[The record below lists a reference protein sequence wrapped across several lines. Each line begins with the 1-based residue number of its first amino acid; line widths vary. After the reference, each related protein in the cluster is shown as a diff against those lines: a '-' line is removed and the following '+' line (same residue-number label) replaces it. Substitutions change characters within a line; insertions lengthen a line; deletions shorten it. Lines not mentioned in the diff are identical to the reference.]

1 MTERV
6 TVDPTDCPSW
16 SVLRTEADRMRQKS
30 IRSLLRGDREFL
42 RINAAAMSFDFSRQ
56 RLDAA
61 VVDSLIQ
68 LAEETGV
75 RQSIDA
81 MFAGNR
87 VNGTEGRAALHVA
100 LRSGLEDQYA
110 VDGNDVAED
119 VHGVLERMET
129 FAEEVRSGAHRGATG
144 ERITDIVNIGIGGSD
159 LGPAMAY
166 QALRAYRD
174 PNITCHF
181 VSNVDPADIIDV
193 LSQVE
198 PEQTLFIVAS
208 KTFTTAETMINAQR
222 ARAWIVDQLGDGAIG
237 AHFAAVS
244 TAEQHVHEFGIQP
257 ENVFGFWNWV
267 GGRYSLTSAVGLS
280 TMLAVGP
287 ACFRE
292 LLDGARAMDI
302 HFRETPLA
310 DNAPVLM
317 GLCAVWNRNFMQMST
332 SAVLPYSRDL
342 ARLPAYLQQ
351 LTMESN
357 GKSVR
362 VDGTPV
368 TYDTGAV
375 YWGEPGTNSQHS
387 FFQLL
392 HQGTEDL
399 CSDIIISA
407 RPTAPDQA
415 SGAGVVDQH
424 DVLIA
429 HALAQASVLSV
440 GLTRGEVAA
449 TGVGEDLV
457 PHKVMPGNRPVS
469 VIMMDVLTP
478 FALGALLAAYEHSV
492 FVQASVWQI
501 NPFDQWGVELGKKVA
516 SGIVDDIHRRQVED
530 SELDP
535 ATQKSLAAYLARR
548 DEASS

>member
-1 MTERV
+1 MAERV
-6 TVDPTDCPSW
+6 AIDPTACPAW
-16 SVLRTEADRMRQKS
+16 STLRHEAHRMRDES
-30 IRSLLRGDREFL
+30 IRSLLRSDREFL
-42 RINAAAMSFDFSRQ
+42 RIDVAGMSFDFSRQ
-56 RLDAA
+56 RLDSP
-61 VVDSLIQ
+61 VLESLVA

-81 MFAGNR
+81 MFAGAR
-87 VNGTEGRAALHVA
+87 VNSTEGRAALHVA
-100 LRSGLEDQYA
+100 LRGRPSDSFT
-110 VDGNDVAED
+110 VDGED
-119 VHGVLERMET
+119 VSDAVENVVGRMEE
-129 FAEEVRSGAHRGATG
+129 FADRVRSGAHRGATG
-144 ERITDIVNIGIGGSD
+144 ERITDVVNIGIGGSD

-181 VSNVDPADIIDV
+181 VSNVDPADIIEV
-193 LSQVE
+193 LSRVT
-198 PEQTLFIVAS
+198 PEKTLFIIAS
-208 KTFTTAETMINAQR
+208 KTFTTAETMINAEH
-222 ARAWIVDQLGDGAIG
+222 ARTWIVDHLGDGAVG

-244 TAEQHVHEFGIQP
+244 TAEQFADDFGIERQ
-257 ENVFGFWNWV
+257 NIFGFWDWV

-280 TMLAVGP
+280 TMLAIGP
-287 ACFRE
+287 LRFRE

-302 HFRETPLA
+302 HFRDTALA

-317 GLCAVWNRNFMQMST
+317 GLCAVWNRSFLQMST

-362 VDGTPV
+362 IDGSPV
-368 TYDTGAV
+368 TYDTGAI
-375 YWGEPGTNSQHS
+375 YWGEPGTNGQHS

-392 HQGTEDL
+392 HQGTDEV
-399 CSDIIISA
+399 CSDIILAA
-407 RPTAPDQA
+407 RPTSSDRQ
-415 SGAGVVDQH
+415 SGGQIDDQH
-424 DVLIA
+424 DVLVA

-440 GLTRGEVAA
+440 GLTREEVAA
-449 TGVGEDLV
+449 TGVSEDLV

-469 VIMMDVLTP
+469 VIMMDQLTP
-478 FALGALLAAYEHSV
+478 LSLGALLAAYEHSV

-516 SGIVDDIHRRQVED
+516 SGIVDDIHQRQVD
-530 SELDP
+530 DPELDP
-535 ATQKSLAAYLARR
+535 ATRASLAALLVRR
-548 DEASS
+548 DQARS

>member
-1 MTERV
+1 M
-6 TVDPTDCPSW
+6 
-16 SVLRTEADRMRQKS
+16 
-30 IRSLLRGDREFL
+30 
-42 RINAAAMSFDFSRQ
+42 
-56 RLDAA
+56 
-61 VVDSLIQ
+61 
-68 LAEETGV
+68 
-75 RQSIDA
+75 
-81 MFAGNR
+81 
-87 VNGTEGRAALHVA
+87 NGTEGRAALHVA

>member
-1 MTERV
+1 MAERV
-6 TVDPTDCPSW
+6 TLDPTECPSW
-16 SVLRTEADRMRQKS
+16 SALRTEADRMRQES
-30 IRSLLRGDREFL
+30 IRSLLRDDREFL
-42 RINAAAMSFDFSRQ
+42 RIKAAAMSFDFSRQ

-61 VVDSLIQ
+61 TVDSLIQ

-81 MFAGNR
+81 MFAGYR

-100 LRSGLEDQYA
+100 LRSRLEDQYA

-129 FAEEVRSGAHRGATG
+129 FAEGVRSGAHRGATG
-144 ERITDIVNIGIGGSD
+144 ERITDVVNIGIGGSD

-181 VSNVDPADIIDV
+181 VSNVDPADIIHV

-222 ARAWIVDQLGDGAIG
+222 ARTWIVDQLGDGAIG

-244 TAEQHVHEFGIQP
+244 TAEQHVHEFGIEP

-287 ACFRE
+287 VCFRE

-317 GLCAVWNRNFMQMST
+317 GLCAVWNRNFLQMST

-407 RPTAPDQA
+407 RPTASDQA

-424 DVLIA
+424 DVLVA

-449 TGVGEDLV
+449 TGDSEDLV

-516 SGIVDDIHRRQVED
+516 SGIVDDIHRRQVQD

-548 DEASS
+548 DEGSS

>member
-1 MTERV
+1 
-6 TVDPTDCPSW
+6 
-16 SVLRTEADRMRQKS
+16 MRQKS

-61 VVDSLIQ
+61 VIDSLIQ

-100 LRSGLEDQYA
+100 LRGRREDQYA

-129 FAEEVRSGAHRGATG
+129 FAEDVRSGAHRGATG
-144 ERITDIVNIGIGGSD
+144 ERITDVVNIGIGGSD

-244 TAEQHVHEFGIQP
+244 TAEAHVHEFGIEPQ
-257 ENVFGFWNWV
+257 NVFGFWNWV

-317 GLCAVWNRNFMQMST
+317 GLCAVWNRNFLQMST

-357 GKSVR
+357 GKS
-362 VDGTPV
+362 
-368 TYDTGAV
+368 
-375 YWGEPGTNSQHS
+375 
-387 FFQLL
+387 
-392 HQGTEDL
+392 
-399 CSDIIISA
+399 
-407 RPTAPDQA
+407 
-415 SGAGVVDQH
+415 
-424 DVLIA
+424 
-429 HALAQASVLSV
+429 
-440 GLTRGEVAA
+440 
-449 TGVGEDLV
+449 
-457 PHKVMPGNRPVS
+457 
-469 VIMMDVLTP
+469 
-478 FALGALLAAYEHSV
+478 
-492 FVQASVWQI
+492 
-501 NPFDQWGVELGKKVA
+501 
-516 SGIVDDIHRRQVED
+516 
-530 SELDP
+530 
-535 ATQKSLAAYLARR
+535 
-548 DEASS
+548 

>member
-244 TAEQHVHEFGIQP
+244 TAEQHVHEFGIEP

>member
-1 MTERV
+1 MAERV
-6 TVDPTDCPSW
+6 TVDPTECSSW
-16 SVLRTEADRMRQKS
+16 SALQDEAGRMRQES

-42 RINAAAMSFDFSRQ
+42 RIDAAAMSFDFSRQ

-61 VVDSLIQ
+61 VLDSLVQ

-81 MFAGNR
+81 MFAGST
-87 VNGTEGRAALHVA
+87 VNSTEGRAALHVA
-100 LRSGLEDQYA
+100 LRARSDDQFA
-110 VDGNDVAED
+110 VDGNDVAEE
-119 VHGVLERMET
+119 VHGVLERMEA
-129 FAEEVRSGAHRGATG
+129 FAEAVRSGAHRGATG
-144 ERITDIVNIGIGGSD
+144 ERITDVVNIGIGGSD

-174 PNITCHF
+174 QNITCHF
-181 VSNVDPADIIDV
+181 VSNVDPADILDV
-193 LSQVE
+193 LSQVT
-198 PEQTLFIVAS
+198 PEQTLFIIAS

-222 ARAWIVDQLGDGAIG
+222 ARAWIVDQLGDSAIG

-244 TAEQHVHEFGIQP
+244 TAEEHVHEFGIEP

-280 TMLAVGP
+280 TMIAVGP
-287 ACFRE
+287 VCFRE

-302 HFRETPLA
+302 HFRDTPLA
-310 DNAPVLM
+310 DNVPVLM
-317 GLCAVWNRNFMQMST
+317 GLCAVWNRNFLQMAT

-399 CSDIIISA
+399 SSDIIIAA
-407 RPTAPDQA
+407 RPTALDEA
-415 SGAGVVDQH
+415 SEAEVVDQH
-424 DVLIA
+424 DVLVA

-440 GLTRGEVAA
+440 GLTREEVAA
-449 TGVGEDLV
+449 TGVSENLI

-469 VIMMDVLTP
+469 VIMMDRLTP

-501 NPFDQWGVELGKKVA
+501 NPFDQWGVELGKRVA
-516 SGIVDDIHRRQVED
+516 SGIVDDIHRRQAND
-530 SELDP
+530 PELDP
-535 ATQKSLAAYLARR
+535 ATQTSLAAYLARR
-548 DEASS
+548 DKGSP

>member
-1 MTERV
+1 
-6 TVDPTDCPSW
+6 
-16 SVLRTEADRMRQKS
+16 MRDES
-30 IRSLLRGDREFL
+30 IRSLIRSDREFL
-42 RINAAAMSFDFSRQ
+42 RINAAGMSFDFSRQ
-56 RLDAA
+56 RLDPP
-61 VVDSLIQ
+61 VLESLVA

-81 MFAGNR
+81 MFAGARMNS
-87 VNGTEGRAALHVA
+87 TEGRAALHVA
-100 LRSGLEDQYA
+100 LRGRPSDSFT
-110 VDGNDVAED
+110 VDGED
-119 VHGVLERMET
+119 VSDAVENVVGRMEE
-129 FAEEVRSGAHRGATG
+129 FADRVRSGAHRGATG
-144 ERITDIVNIGIGGSD
+144 ERITDVVNIGIGGSD

-181 VSNVDPADIIDV
+181 VSNVDPADIIEV
-193 LSQVE
+193 LSRVT
-198 PEQTLFIVAS
+198 PEKTLFIIAS
-208 KTFTTAETMINAQR
+208 KTFTTAETMINAEY
-222 ARAWIVDQLGDGAIG
+222 ARTWIVDHLGDGAVG

-244 TAEQHVHEFGIQP
+244 TAEQLVDGFGIERQ
-257 ENVFGFWNWV
+257 NVFGFWDWV

-280 TMLAVGP
+280 TMLAIGP
-287 ACFRE
+287 LRFRE

-302 HFRETPLA
+302 HFRDTALA

-317 GLCAVWNRNFMQMST
+317 GLCSVWNRNFLQMST

-362 VDGTPV
+362 IDGSPV
-368 TYDTGAV
+368 TYDTGAI
-375 YWGEPGTNSQHS
+375 YWGEPGTNGQHS

-392 HQGTEDL
+392 HQGTDEV
-399 CSDIIISA
+399 CSDIILAA
-407 RPTAPDQA
+407 RPTSSDRQ
-415 SGAGVVDQH
+415 SGGQIDDQH
-424 DVLIA
+424 DVLVA

-440 GLTRGEVAA
+440 GLTREEVAA
-449 TGVGEDLV
+449 TGVSEDLV

-469 VIMMDVLTP
+469 VIMMDQLTP
-478 FALGALLAAYEHSV
+478 LSLGALLAAYEHSV

-516 SGIVDDIHRRQVED
+516 SGIVDDIHQRQVD
-530 SELDP
+530 DPELDP
-535 ATQKSLAAYLARR
+535 ATRASLAALLVRR
-548 DEASS
+548 DQARS

>member
-1 MTERV
+1 MAERV
-6 TVDPTDCPSW
+6 AIDPTVCPAW
-16 SVLRTEADRMRQKS
+16 STLRHEAHRMRDES
-30 IRSLLRGDREFL
+30 IRSLIRSDREFL
-42 RINAAAMSFDFSRQ
+42 RINAAGMSFDFSRQ
-56 RLDAA
+56 RLDSP
-61 VVDSLIQ
+61 VLESLVA

-81 MFAGNR
+81 MFAGAR
-87 VNGTEGRAALHVA
+87 VNSTEGRAALHVA
-100 LRSGLEDQYA
+100 LRGRPSDSFT
-110 VDGNDVAED
+110 VDGED
-119 VHGVLERMET
+119 VSDAVENVVGRMEE
-129 FAEEVRSGAHRGATG
+129 FADRVRSGAHRGATG
-144 ERITDIVNIGIGGSD
+144 ERITDVVNIGIGGSD

-181 VSNVDPADIIDV
+181 GSNVDPADIIGV
-193 LSQVE
+193 LSRVT
-198 PEQTLFIVAS
+198 PEKTLFIIAS
-208 KTFTTAETMINAQR
+208 KTFTTAETMINAEH
-222 ARAWIVDQLGDGAIG
+222 ARTWIVDHLGDGAVG

-244 TAEQHVHEFGIQP
+244 TAEQFADDFGIERQ
-257 ENVFGFWNWV
+257 NIFGFWDWV

-280 TMLAVGP
+280 TMLAIGP
-287 ACFRE
+287 LRFRE

-302 HFRETPLA
+302 HFRDTALA

-317 GLCAVWNRNFMQMST
+317 GLCAVWNRSFLQMST

-362 VDGTPV
+362 IDGSPV
-368 TYDTGAV
+368 TYDTGAI
-375 YWGEPGTNSQHS
+375 YWGEPGTNGQHS

-392 HQGTEDL
+392 HQGTDEV
-399 CSDIIISA
+399 CSDIILAA
-407 RPTAPDQA
+407 RPTSSDRQ
-415 SGAGVVDQH
+415 SGGQIDDQH
-424 DVLIA
+424 DVLVA

-440 GLTRGEVAA
+440 GLTREEVAA
-449 TGVGEDLV
+449 TGVSEDLV

-469 VIMMDVLTP
+469 VIMMDQLTP
-478 FALGALLAAYEHSV
+478 LSLGALLAAYEHSV

-516 SGIVDDIHRRQVED
+516 SGIVDDIHQRQVD
-530 SELDP
+530 DPELDP
-535 ATQKSLAAYLARR
+535 ATRASLAALLVRR
-548 DEASS
+548 DQPRS

>member
-144 ERITDIVNIGIGGSD
+144 ERITDVVNIGIGGSD

-208 KTFTTAETMINAQR
+208 KTFSTAETMINAQR

-244 TAEQHVHEFGIQP
+244 TAEQHVHEFGIEP

-267 GGRYSLTSAVGLS
+267 GGRNSLTSS
-280 TMLAVGP
+280 SKRTT
-287 ACFRE
+287 R
-292 LLDGARAMDI
+292 
-302 HFRETPLA
+302 
-310 DNAPVLM
+310 
-317 GLCAVWNRNFMQMST
+317 
-332 SAVLPYSRDL
+332 
-342 ARLPAYLQQ
+342 
-351 LTMESN
+351 
-357 GKSVR
+357 
-362 VDGTPV
+362 
-368 TYDTGAV
+368 
-375 YWGEPGTNSQHS
+375 
-387 FFQLL
+387 
-392 HQGTEDL
+392 
-399 CSDIIISA
+399 SA
-407 RPTAPDQA
+407 RYAGQPEQHWH
-415 SGAGVVDQH
+415 GAQCNV
-424 DVLIA
+424 
-429 HALAQASVLSV
+429 
-440 GLTRGEVAA
+440 
-449 TGVGEDLV
+449 
-457 PHKVMPGNRPVS
+457 
-469 VIMMDVLTP
+469 
-478 FALGALLAAYEHSV
+478 
-492 FVQASVWQI
+492 
-501 NPFDQWGVELGKKVA
+501 
-516 SGIVDDIHRRQVED
+516 
-530 SELDP
+530 
-535 ATQKSLAAYLARR
+535 
-548 DEASS
+548 

>member
-1 MTERV
+1 MAERV
-6 TVDPTDCPSW
+6 AIDPTVCPAW
-16 SVLRTEADRMRQKS
+16 STLRHEAHRMRDES
-30 IRSLLRGDREFL
+30 IRSLLRSDREFL
-42 RINAAAMSFDFSRQ
+42 RINAAGMSFDFSRQ
-56 RLDAA
+56 RLDSP
-61 VVDSLIQ
+61 VLESLID

-81 MFAGNR
+81 MFAGAR
-87 VNGTEGRAALHVA
+87 VNSTEGRAALHVA
-100 LRSGLEDQYA
+100 LRGRPSDSFT
-110 VDGNDVAED
+110 VDGED
-119 VHGVLERMET
+119 VSDAVENVVGRMEE
-129 FAEEVRSGAHRGATG
+129 FADRVRSGAHRGATG
-144 ERITDIVNIGIGGSD
+144 ERITDVVNIGIGGSD

-181 VSNVDPADIIDV
+181 VSNVDPADIIEV
-193 LSQVE
+193 LSRVT
-198 PEQTLFIVAS
+198 PEKTLFIIAS
-208 KTFTTAETMINAQR
+208 KTFTTAETMINAEH
-222 ARAWIVDQLGDGAIG
+222 ARTWIVDHLGDGAVG

-244 TAEQHVHEFGIQP
+244 TAEQFADDFGIERQ
-257 ENVFGFWNWV
+257 NIFGFWDWV

-280 TMLAVGP
+280 TMLAIGP
-287 ACFRE
+287 LRFRE

-302 HFRETPLA
+302 HFRDTALA

-317 GLCAVWNRNFMQMST
+317 GLCAVWNRSFLQMST

-362 VDGTPV
+362 IDGSPV
-368 TYDTGAV
+368 TYDTGAI
-375 YWGEPGTNSQHS
+375 YWGEPGTNGQHS

-392 HQGTEDL
+392 HQGTDEV
-399 CSDIIISA
+399 CSDIILAA
-407 RPTAPDQA
+407 RPTSSDRQ
-415 SGAGVVDQH
+415 SGGQIDDQH
-424 DVLIA
+424 DVLVA

-440 GLTRGEVAA
+440 GLTREEVAA
-449 TGVGEDLV
+449 TGVSEDLV

-469 VIMMDVLTP
+469 VIMMDQLTP
-478 FALGALLAAYEHSV
+478 LSLRALLAAYEHSV

-516 SGIVDDIHRRQVED
+516 SGIVDDIHQRQVD
-530 SELDP
+530 DPELDP
-535 ATQKSLAAYLARR
+535 ATRASLAALLVRR
-548 DEASS
+548 DQARS